1 MEKRIGDYDNNSIE
15 KIDIVI
21 LVENFLRAFLKL
33 WWIFLIIISVYASV
47 CFFRAKSSYS
57 PYYST
62 SATFVVTMNQAGVYS
77 DSYYNSATA
86 DQMAKTFPYILNS
99 GILHKV
105 VAADMGLPYVPG
117 SISAVAV
124 NDQNLFELSVSGSDP
139 QQIYDVLQSVIKNY
153 PSVAEYVIGDTQM
166 HILDET
172 GVPTEPINQPDFLPA
187 AKAGAKKAATYC
199 MIVLLIFAFA
209 RNTVRSEKDLKKIS
223 NLKCLGSVPVVRF
236 KKRTGADK
244 ELIVLNNKKIPQA
257 FKESIR
263 TMRMRILKGC
273 KEQGSKVIMVTS
285 SMPGEGKS
293 TITVNLALSLAQK
306 DYKVIL
312 IDGDL
317 RHPSLAKT
325 LGISK
330 DYYGYGFRD
339 VISKTV
345 NLEDALV
352 SYQGYNIQMLLGSKA
367 VETTESLLSDA
378 YVNTIMDE
386 AVAMA
391 DFVIIDTPPTGM
403 LADAAIIAQYA
414 DSAVFV
420 VHQDGVRKDRVV
432 EAIQNLSQ
440 TGIHMAGCVLN
451 CVRAGLSTYG
461 KGKYGYGYGYGYG
474 GYGYGKSR
482 RSEEKDEDEG
492 IGVGVREFGQRI
504 TRRKK

>member
-1 MEKRIGDYDNNSIE
+1 MEKKLGDYDNNSIE
-15 KIDIVI
+15 KIDIGI

-47 CFFRAKSSYS
+47 CFFRAKSSYR

-105 VAADMGLPYVPG
+105 VAADMGLDYVPG

-124 NDQNLFELSVSGSDP
+124 NGQNLFELSVSGSDP

-153 PSVAEYVIGDTQM
+153 PSVAEYVIGDTQL

-172 GVPTEPINQPDFLPA
+172 GVPTEPVNQPNFLPA
-187 AKAGAKKAATYC
+187 AKAAVKKAAFYC
-199 MIVLLIFAFA
+199 LVILLLFAFG
-209 RNTVRSEKDLKKIS
+209 RNTVRSEKDLKRIS
-223 NLKCLGSVPVVRF
+223 NLKCLGSVPIARF
-236 KKRTGADK
+236 KKRTAAEK
-244 ELIVLNNKKIPQA
+244 ELVVLNNKKIPQS

-263 TMRMRILKGC
+263 TMRMRILKSC
-273 KEQGSKVIMVTS
+273 KEQGARVIMVTS

-293 TITVNLALSLAQK
+293 TITANLALSLAQK

-317 RHPSLAKT
+317 RHPSLAKS
-325 LGISK
+325 LGIAK
-330 DYYGYGFRD
+330 DYYGFGFRD
-339 VISKTV
+339 VINQNITLK
-345 NLEDALV
+345 DALIT
-352 SYQGYNIQMLLGSKA
+352 YKDYNVEMLLGSRA
-367 VETTESLLSDA
+367 IETTESLLSNS
-378 YVNTIMDE
+378 YVKTIIDE
-386 AVAMA
+386 ALAMA
-391 DFVIIDTPPTGM
+391 DYVIIDTPPAGM
-403 LADAAIIAQYA
+403 LADASIIAKYV

-440 TGIHMAGCVLN
+440 TGVHMAGCVLN
-451 CVRAGLSTYG
+451 CARAGITSYG
-461 KGKYGYGYGYGYG
+461 KYGYGYG
-474 GYGYGKSR
+474 GYGYGYGKRENER
-482 RSEEKDEDEG
+482 RSKSKEES
-492 IGVGVREFGQRI
+492 R
-504 TRRKK
+504 